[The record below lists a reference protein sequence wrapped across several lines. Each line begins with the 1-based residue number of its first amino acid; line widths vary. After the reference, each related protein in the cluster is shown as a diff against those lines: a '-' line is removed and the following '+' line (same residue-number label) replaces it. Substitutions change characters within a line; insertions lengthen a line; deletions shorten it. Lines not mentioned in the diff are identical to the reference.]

1 MNFPFPRLL
10 LLSLAIVFSA
20 VVGCERDTTTVEFGF
35 LIVDVVDQAWLP
47 VENAFV
53 QIRYPNGTTASA
65 GRTPSSGRYTDR
77 LLFGQQIELSV
88 SPPKG
93 YVIGSGQPNPQ
104 TFVLSAAT
112 ADVTVVLSKVVAS

>member
-10 LLSLAIVFSA
+10 LLSLAIVFCA
-20 VVGCERDTTTVEFGF
+20 FAGCERETTTVEFGF
-35 LIVDVVDQAWLP
+35 LIVDVADPAGLP
-47 VENAFV
+47 VMNAFV

-65 GRTPSSGRYTDR
+65 GRTPSSGHYTDR

-88 SPPKG
+88 SPPEG

-104 TFVLSAAT
+104 LFVLSAAT
-112 ADVTVVLSKVVAS
+112 ADVTVVLTKVIAN